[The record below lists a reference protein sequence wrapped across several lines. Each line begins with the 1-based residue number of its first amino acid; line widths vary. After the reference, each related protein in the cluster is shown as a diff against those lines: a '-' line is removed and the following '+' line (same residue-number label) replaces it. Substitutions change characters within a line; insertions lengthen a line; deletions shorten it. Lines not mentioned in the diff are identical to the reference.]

1 MLLYLFLFYFFMLYL
16 FLCSYVRLCVCVG
29 CVCVCVRVCA
39 LLFYSCVRTQDMK
52 KWVAEQNS
60 SNINCRQSGMQVRI
74 VFANRASFE
83 KRVRVCVNVAAKS

>member
-1 MLLYLFLFYFFMLYL
+1 
-16 FLCSYVRLCVCVG
+16 
-29 CVCVCVRVCA
+29 
-39 LLFYSCVRTQDMK
+39 MK